1 MATARPTRCWRII
14 DPSDARVIP
23 EKELRL
29 SLVCYGGVSLA
40 IYMHGVTKELWKLLK
55 ASEARKCGRA
65 LEGDSEPVWRDFLD
79 AIAHHVDL
87 AVMCDIL
94 AGASAGGINTVL
106 LSDAITLGH
115 DLEPLT
121 DMWLNDADVDRLL
134 DPDARPSTRLG
145 RRLAS
150 FYKEPVAWY
159 AARRSQSLAS
169 VDVPEVRA
177 EIAMKLAGFVRSRWF
192 QPPFSGEVLTE
203 MLDKAMDA
211 MAAGPKG
218 PPLVPPTLPL
228 DLYVTVTDYFGV
240 QSELQIHS
248 PRFVTE
254 REHRR
259 LFSFYSPAVTR
270 RQGMTHE
277 PVLGTRVAAGE
288 RPALLLAARA
298 TACFPGAFPPAT
310 IGEIDRR
317 MAATGRTWPGRAEFV
332 ASQLAGDRPAESIA
346 LIDGSVLNNAPFGP
360 AIQAVRLRAAHREVD
375 RRFVYVD
382 PNPGVAQGFEQR
394 APGFFTVM
402 FRSLA
407 DIPREQ
413 PIRDS
418 LESINQLSARI
429 RRVKSVT
436 DAMTPGVDA
445 AILRAVGGRFFL
457 LSVTPERLS
466 KARSR
471 IQSQAAKEAG
481 FAFAGY
487 AQLKLRV
494 VLDEATGLLARAA
507 RLGREDTA
515 RLHDA
520 VLAAAEGRG
529 AFDHDAAIGG
539 HADGSGYVRILKQLD
554 IGFRVRR
561 LRFFIRRL
569 SQAIVDA
576 ADPRERASCERLKA
590 ALHAVA
596 APFQTRRA
604 PSDPPEAAA
613 LADVTR
619 AVLAAPNAAAARL
632 AAEAAIDRLA
642 AALGLSALDAEADRV
657 LVAAVN
663 DAGFS
668 RAMQRDLVRAWLGFP
683 FYDIAI
689 LPLMQEEAADSFD
702 EMKVDRISPD
712 DAVMLREGGARACLK
727 GWQLNAFA
735 AFFSRAYREND
746 YLWGRLHSAERL
758 VDIVLSAVPAA
769 GLDATQ
775 WKGLLFQAILVSE
788 RQRLGHVGPL
798 FDELEGVMR
807 QWTNERTATPA

>member
-1 MATARPTRCWRII
+1 
-14 DPSDARVIP
+14 VIP

-55 ASEARKCGRA
+55 ASEAQKCGRA
-65 LEGDSEPVWRDFLD
+65 LEGDSEPVWRDFLA
-79 AIAHHVDL
+79 AIAQHVDL

-121 DMWLNDADVDRLL
+121 DMWLGEADVEKLL
-134 DPDARPSTRLG
+134 DPAARPATRLG
-145 RRLAS
+145 QRMAS

-169 VDVPEVRA
+169 VDVPAVRA

-192 QPPFSGEVLTE
+192 QPPFSGEVLTA

-228 DLYVTVTDYFGV
+228 DLFVTVTDYWGV
-240 QSELQIHS
+240 KSELKIHS

-259 LFSFYSPAVTR
+259 LFSFYSPAVTHR
-270 RQGMTHE
+270 HGMAHE
-277 PVLGTRVAAGE
+277 AAVGTRLPAAE

-317 MAATGRTWPGRAEFV
+317 LAETGRSWPERGHFVTTQMASDRAPE
-332 ASQLAGDRPAESIA
+332 AMA

-360 AIQAVRLRAAHREVD
+360 AIEAVRLRPAHREVD

-382 PNPGVAQGFEQR
+382 PNPGIAQGFEQR
-394 APGFFTVM
+394 QPGFFTVM
-402 FRSLA
+402 LRSLA

-418 LESINQLSARI
+418 LEAINAMSKRI
-429 RRVKSVT
+429 RRLKAVT
-436 DAMTPGVDA
+436 DAMTPSVDA
-445 AILRAVGGRFFL
+445 AIGRAVGARFFFL
-457 LSVTPERLS
+457 KVTPERLS

-481 FAFAGY
+481 FAFAAY

-494 VLDEATGLLARAA
+494 VLDEANGLLARAA
-507 RLGREDTA
+507 GLGREDA
-515 RLHDA
+515 ERLHHALLD
-520 VLAAAEGRG
+520 AAESRG
-529 AFDHDAAIGG
+529 AFAQEAALGSAADA
-539 HADGSGYVRILKQLD
+539 SGYVQLLKQLD
-554 IGFRVRR
+554 IGFRLRR

-569 SQAIVDA
+569 SVAIA
-576 ADPRERASCERLKA
+576 ESREPAERQSCEQLKA
-590 ALHAVA
+590 ALHAVV
-596 APFQTRRA
+596 APFETRRG
-604 PSDPPEAAA
+604 PSEQPQAAA
-613 LADVTR
+613 LADMVR
-619 AVLAAPNAAAARL
+619 AVLAAPEGEARL
-632 AAEAAIDRLA
+632 AAAGAAIDGLA
-642 AALGLSALDAEADRV
+642 LALGLSQLDSDADRV

-663 DAGFS
+663 DPGFG
-668 RAMQRDLVRAWLGFP
+668 REMQRALIRAWLGFP

-689 LPLMQEEAADSFD
+689 LPLMHEESADSFD
-702 EMKVDRISPD
+702 ELKVDRISPD
-712 DAVMLREGGARACLK
+712 DAVALRPGGARACLK

-758 VDIVLSAVPAA
+758 VDIVLSSVPSVP
-769 GLDATQ
+769 LDAAR
-775 WKGLLFQAILVSE
+775 WKRMLFEAILSAE
-788 RQRLGHVGPL
+788 RRRLADVGPL
-798 FDELEGVMR
+798 FDELEGVIR
-807 QWTNERTATPA
+807 AWDSNK